1 MFTQKKTIFIIYII
15 FYTFLC
21 VFFQKIYYPLQKI
34 LEFTPPKKKLAHNK
48 WTPLFVLDTKRLH
61 SLFFYL
67 FALFFG
73 KLIFII
79 SYKERIV
86 NQDGH

>member
-1 MFTQKKTIFIIYII
+1 MRFFSQNFLYISKKLRIFIAYKQIGPE
-15 FYTFLC
+15 
-21 VFFQKIYYPLQKI
+21 QKVI
-34 LEFTPPKKKLAHNK
+34 T
-48 WTPLFVLDTKRLH
+48 FVLDTKRLH